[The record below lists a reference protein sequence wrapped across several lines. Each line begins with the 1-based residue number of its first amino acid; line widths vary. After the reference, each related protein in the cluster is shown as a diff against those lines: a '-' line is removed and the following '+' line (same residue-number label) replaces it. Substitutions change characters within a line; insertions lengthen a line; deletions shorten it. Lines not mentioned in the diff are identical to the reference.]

1 MPPTHPPD
9 QLSLPQAVLAYRSEY
24 LVERAMGRLKGQ
36 PLSLT
41 PMYLEREDHATGLIR
56 LLSVGLRVLT
66 LLEFVV
72 RRRLAAAKTALA
84 GLYVGNPKRATA
96 RPTAERLLEAFQGLT
111 LTIIREGR
119 RRRYHLT
126 PLSRVQRRILA
137 LLDFPVDIYTRLCP
151 DSHKPP

>member
-1 MPPTHPPD
+1 
-9 QLSLPQAVLAYRSEY
+9 VRAYRSEY
-24 LVERAMGRLKGQ
+24 LVERDMGRLKGR

-41 PMYLEREDHATGLIR
+41 PLYLERDDHVTGLSR
-56 LLSVGLRVLT
+56 RLSVGLRVLT

-72 RRRLAAAKTALA
+72 RQRLTAERTGLA
-84 GLYVGNPKRATA
+84 GLYAGNPKRPTA
-96 RPTAERLLEAFQGLT
+96 RPTTERLLKRFQGVT

-119 RRRYHLT
+119 RQRSHLA

-137 LLDFPVDIYTRLCP
+137 LLNFPVDIYTRRYS